1 MCRLLVVDNN
11 IPDLEDRTRI
21 YLALLKLPVELEIAP
36 DFSSASRH
44 LNSNSCYDLMMS
56 EFPLCEDGIS
66 LIQSARTA
74 QPQMKNIF
82 LADAMYNPKNSDT
95 AYCVIP
101 TSMNIAVFYDAMTQ
115 LAPETVKRASKRSDR
130 WLGNHEVLMD
140 RILQVLRIIR
150 ENYMEDIS
158 LNYLAE
164 QVYSSPC
171 YLSSLFTKYMGT
183 SPIAYV
189 NELRMEKAVE
199 LLLNSNYTV
208 TRICEMVGY
217 RNLPYFC
224 TSFKN
229 KYNMTPAQFRKLN
242 GVCVA
247 S

>member
-11 IPDLEDRTRI
+11 VHELEDRTRI
-21 YLALLKLPVELEIAP
+21 YLALLKIPVELEIAP
-36 DFSSASRH
+36 DFSSASQH
-44 LNSNSCYDLMMS
+44 LRSQESYDLMLS
-56 EFPLCEDGIS
+56 EFPLCDDGIS
-66 LIQSARTA
+66 LIKNARTM

-82 LADAMYNPKNSDT
+82 LTDSFSSPGNLDSPYCTIPSSMGITFFYNAMS
-95 AYCVIP
+95 
-101 TSMNIAVFYDAMTQ
+101 Q

-130 WLGNHEVLMD
+130 WLCNHDFLME

-150 ENYMEDIS
+150 KNYMEDIS
-158 LNYLAE
+158 LDYLAE
-164 QVYSSPC
+164 QVHSSPC
-171 YLSSLFTKYMGT
+171 YLSSLFTKYMGI

-189 NELRMEKAVE
+189 NEFRMEKAVE
-199 LLLNSNYTV
+199 FLLNSDYTV
-208 TRICEMVGY
+208 TRICQLVGY

-224 TSFKN
+224 TCFKN